1 VADKDRLFT
10 TRWVHVFEEDTPEGA
25 VYRPE
30 DDNIPLSRR
39 PRERL
44 QLSADGTAKIITQ
57 GPDDRLIEKPGT
69 WSSGASGTS
78 GTREA
83 ASTSASSPSEP
94 SSSASSADVVIVK
107 ESPSRLIVRRGAKD

>member
-1 VADKDRLFT
+1 VADDDRLFT

-44 QLSADGTAKIITQ
+44 ELSADGTAKIITQ
-57 GPDDRLIEKPGT
+57 GPDDRLVEKPAT
-69 WSSGASGTS
+69 WAGGKES
-78 GTREA
+78 A
-83 ASTSASSPSEP
+83 AA
-94 SSSASSADVVIVK
+94 AAADFHIVK
-107 ESPSRLIVRRGAKD
+107 QSPSRLIVRRG

>member
-1 VADKDRLFT
+1 MADDERLFT

-44 QLSADGTAKIITQ
+44 ELSADGTAKVLTP
-57 GPDDRLIEKPGT
+57 GPDDRLVEKPAT
-69 WSSGASGTS
+69 WTS
-78 GTREA
+78 GKKEKKEAAA
-83 ASTSASSPSEP
+83 ASTSA
-94 SSSASSADVVIVK
+94 DIRIV
-107 ESPSRLIVRRGAKD
+107 EQSPSRLIIRRPARG

>member
-1 VADKDRLFT
+1 LFA

-44 QLSADGTAKIITQ
+44 ELSADGTAKIITQ
-57 GPDDRLIEKPGT
+57 GPDDRLVEKPAKWT
-69 WSSGASGTS
+69 SGA
-78 GTREA
+78 REA
-83 ASTSASSPSEP
+83 ASA
-94 SSSASSADVVIVK
+94 AADVVIVK
-107 ESPSRLIVRRGAKD
+107 ESPSRLIVRRN

>member
-1 VADKDRLFT
+1 MTDDDRLFT

-44 QLSADGTAKIITQ
+44 KLSADGTAKIITQ
-57 GPDDRLIEKPGT
+57 GADDRLVEKPAT
-69 WSSGASGTS
+69 WTSGARGKAAAAAPSAES
-78 GTREA
+78 A
-83 ASTSASSPSEP
+83 ASP
-94 SSSASSADVVIVK
+94 ADVVIVK
-107 ESPSRLIVRRGAKD
+107 ESPSRLIVRRK

>member
-1 VADKDRLFT
+1 VTHNPRLFG

-44 QLSADGTAKIITQ
+44 ELAADGTAKIITQ
-57 GPDDRLIEKPGT
+57 GADDRLVEKPAT
-69 WSSGASGTS
+69 WTSGA
-78 GTREA
+78 REA
-83 ASTSASSPSEP
+83 AS
-94 SSSASSADVVIVK
+94 SSADVVIVK
-107 ESPSRLIVRRGAKD
+107 ESPSRLIVRRTAKG

>member
-1 VADKDRLFT
+1 MADDDRLFN

-44 QLSADGTAKIITQ
+44 ELSADGTAKIITQ
-57 GPDDRLIEKPGT
+57 GADDRLVEKPGEWT
-69 WSSGASGTS
+69 SGA
-78 GTREA
+78 REA
-83 ASTSASSPSEP
+83 AAAAP
-94 SSSASSADVVIVK
+94 SSAPSLAAPSADVVIVK
-107 ESPSRLIVRRGAKD
+107 ESPSRLIVRRK

>member
-1 VADKDRLFT
+1 MADDARLFT

-44 QLSADGTAKIITQ
+44 ELSADGTAKIITQ
-57 GPDDRLIEKPGT
+57 GPDDRLIEKPAT
-69 WSSGASGTS
+69 WASGTS
-78 GTREA
+78 GAPGTREA
-83 ASTSASSPSEP
+83 ASSSAAASSP
-94 SSSASSADVVIVK
+94 SSADVVIVK
-107 ESPSRLIVRRGAKD
+107 ESPSRLIVRRGQKG